1 MGTRPTSRETTVTAG
16 TVSLVPRTR
25 LLAAPALVLATVLA
39 LAGCSTDAPPTTDA
53 RLSAAPTAAS
63 TPAPTTQVLAISV
76 DGLNTE
82 AIERLG
88 TDGAPT
94 FHRLLSEGAGT
105 LNARTE
111 YELTVTLPNH
121 TSMMTGRRIDA
132 AKGGHGVTWDH
143 HRPGSTVQQA
153 AGHGVASVFST
164 VHASGGSTA
173 LYTTKSKFSL
183 YERSWPRGIDT
194 FQVRKDQRRL
204 VGLARADLADGAP
217 TFTFLHVSLPD
228 RFGHEYGGMS
238 ERYLAAVHRTDTQ
251 LGTVVRAVEG
261 DDVVV
266 VLTADHGFVTG
277 STSHSVRRDLENYR
291 IPFLVWGPGV
301 SAGDLYAMN
310 AGRTDP
316 GTKRPSYAGSQP
328 VRNGD
333 VADLATRLLG
343 LPAVKGSTIG
353 ADDPLVVTD

>member
-1 MGTRPTSRETTVTAG
+1 MGTRPTSRETTITAG
-16 TVSLVPRTR
+16 TVSPVPRTR
-25 LLAAPALVLATVLA
+25 LLTAPALVLATVLA
-39 LAGCSTDAPPTTDA
+39 LAGCSSDTPPTADA
-53 RLSAAPTAAS
+53 RLSAAPT
-63 TPAPTTQVLAISV
+63 TPAPSTRVLAISV

-94 FHRLLSEGAGT
+94 LHRLLSEGAGT

-143 HRPGSTVQQA
+143 HRPGSTVQRA

-173 LYTTKSKFSL
+173 LYSTKSKFSL
-183 YERSWPRGIDT
+183 FERSWPRGIDT
-194 FQVRKDQRRL
+194 FTVRKDQRRL
-204 VGLARADLADGAP
+204 VGLARADLTDGAP
-217 TFTFLHVSLPD
+217 AFTFLHVSLPD

-238 ERYLAAVHRTDTQ
+238 ERYLDAVHRTDTQ
-251 LGTVVRAVEG
+251 LGTIVSALEG
-261 DDVVV
+261 ADVVV
-266 VLTADHGFVTG
+266 VLTADHGFATG
-277 STSHSVRRDLENYR
+277 STSHSVRRDIENYR
-291 IPFLVWGPGV
+291 IPFVVWGPGV
-301 SAGDLYAMN
+301 EAGDLYAMN
-310 AGRTDP
+310 PDRTDP
-316 GTKRPSYAGSQP
+316 GTRRPSYAGSQP

-333 VADLATRLLG
+333 VADLATGLLG
-343 LPAVKGSTIG
+343 LAAVTGSTIG
-353 ADDPLVVTD
+353 ADDPLVVTS